1 MTVETE
7 GLDSSAISASL
18 HSGPI
23 RVLVA
28 TGDEIA
34 AARINAMIGELDAD
48 DIETDV
54 ATTFDDVVSSL
65 MQRQHTV
72 CLISDLACGRSGL
85 DVLRE
90 ADALGFDIP
99 FIVLGS
105 ARERELDRKALHYG
119 AADYLVKERL
129 TADEIERAIRF
140 SIERHRTTTALS
152 RLAMFDDLT
161 GLYNRSMFH
170 ELLRNA
176 ISRARRA
183 SRRLTLMFLDLDR
196 FKYVN
201 DTLGHRYGDLLL
213 KEVAKRIRSCL
224 RESDMVCRLGGDEF
238 TLILEGALSHM
249 DAATVARKVLTQV
262 SAPYQLEGKECFVSV
277 SIGIAVYP
285 EGAEDADTLIRN
297 ADLAMYRAK
306 SKGRACFEFFTPEF
320 SDAARRRVAI
330 EDALREALDKGGLS
344 LMYQPQLDL
353 RLGRITTMEA
363 LVRLNH
369 PALGV
374 VSPGEF
380 IPIAEEAG
388 LIHRVGDWV
397 LAQACREAA
406 GWSAEGL
413 DHLRVAV
420 NVSPRQ
426 FQQPDII
433 ETIRTALDSTGLAPE
448 RLDLELTESHLA
460 GDPDAAAA
468 VLTRLRAMGVGTA
481 IDDFGTGYSSLAVLK
496 RLPVS
501 WLKIDRSFVSGLP
514 NNADDAAIAT
524 AIIGLAHSLNLRAIA
539 EGVETE
545 AQFRFLRSRGCDAI
559 QGYLLAEPLN
569 ADDIPGWF
577 ERMRRDELLRQIIAA

>member
-1 MTVETE
+1 
-7 GLDSSAISASL
+7 
-18 HSGPI
+18 
-23 RVLVA
+23 
-28 TGDEIA
+28 
-34 AARINAMIGELDAD
+34 
-48 DIETDV
+48 
-54 ATTFDDVVSSL
+54 
-65 MQRQHTV
+65 
-72 CLISDLACGRSGL
+72 
-85 DVLRE
+85 
-90 ADALGFDIP
+90 
-99 FIVLGS
+99 
-105 ARERELDRKALHYG
+105 
-119 AADYLVKERL
+119 
-129 TADEIERAIRF
+129 
-140 SIERHRTTTALS
+140 
-152 RLAMFDDLT
+152 
-161 GLYNRSMFH
+161 
-170 ELLRNA
+170 
-176 ISRARRA
+176 
-183 SRRLTLMFLDLDR
+183 MFLDLDR

-238 TLILEGALSHM
+238 TLILEGALSHI

-285 EGAEDADTLIRN
+285 EGSEDADSLIRN

-330 EDALREALDKGGLS
+330 EDALREALDKGGLT

-353 RLGRITTMEA
+353 RRGRITALEA

-369 PALGV
+369 RALGV
-374 VSPGEF
+374 IPPSEF

-397 LAQACREAA
+397 LGQACKEAA
-406 GWSAEGL
+406 GWSDQGL
-413 DHLRVAV
+413 DHLRVGV

-433 ETIRTALDSTGLAPE
+433 ETIRQALETTGLAPE

-569 ADDIPGWF
+569 ADEIASWF
-577 ERMRRDELLRQIIAA
+577 EQIRHDELLRQITAA